1 MDRSGAPWLV
11 VAAATLLSAWPAAA
25 QQRTSVQGVVRDST
39 GVPLAGADIGIVA
52 LKLLARSGENGRF
65 TVRGVPPGA
74 YEVSIRRLG
83 YTPVVDTILVVAGER
98 PVDLKVIMI
107 AQAAVLDA
115 IRVNQA
121 ERRRRAWI
129 EEFHRR
135 RVLGIGQYVT
145 REQIRSRGTT
155 KPSDLFRNSPG
166 VRIVK
171 DKGLRVN
178 VTATQ
183 MNTNLDCP
191 PLLWIDGQKAHGL
204 ELDDIPM
211 HDIEGIELY
220 NGPSTTPMQFSGTAG
235 ARSCGTIVI
244 WTRPPNSRDP

>member
-1 MDRSGAPWLV
+1 MAPRFGSACLGLAV
-11 VAAATLLSAWPAAA
+11 TLLSAWPASA
-25 QQRTSVQGVVRDST
+25 QRVNVPGVVRDSA
-39 GVPLAGADIGIVA
+39 GKPLDNADIGIVE
-52 LKLLARSGENGRF
+52 LKLLARSADNGRF
-65 TVRGVPPGA
+65 MLRGLIPGT
-74 YEVSIRRLG
+74 YDVSVRRLG
-83 YTPVVDTILVVAGER
+83 YAPQAFRVVVVAGER
-98 PVDLKVIMI
+98 PPEVAVTLE

-115 IRVNQA
+115 IAVNQV

-129 EEFHRR
+129 EDFHRR
-135 RVLGIGQYVT
+135 RVQGIGTYVT
-145 REQIRSRGTT
+145 RGDIRARSAT

-166 VRIVK
+166 VRIVR

-183 MNTNLDCP
+183 INANLDCP

-220 NGPSTTPMQFSGTAG
+220 NGPATTPMQFSGTAG